1 MSPFYLHQSS
11 GPMFQR
17 CKPTQTSSTSKFDH
31 SLRRDKN
38 PAKRFWRCRLILKR
52 LILVTQNTLTMLVMK
67 RWRMLVGGT
76 GGIGYAIACRIA
88 ANTPSSTVIIS
99 GRNEPKNI
107 PHSNMQFRALDA
119 SSMRAIKK
127 YTDEVKATQ
136 DRFGTLVLTQGILTT
151 AGRTE
156 TSEGIDRK
164 MALHYYGRQLLI
176 RELMP
181 ALTEDAKVLIVL
193 DSVRGGPDKLNW
205 EDLDLKTNFT
215 ISSAA
220 AHCLSMTDA
229 MIQRYGA
236 EQKAAGNKRHFI
248 HATPGVVNTNIASS
262 LPWYLRG
269 PASAAASLFG
279 VSPDTCAEHMVKGI
293 ENAAAFGEKAGTHYE
308 FITEKGVVFEKAA
321 WNEEQVQKVNDH
333 TWGIVDGALKA

>member
-1 MSPFYLHQSS
+1 MA
-11 GPMFQR
+11 
-17 CKPTQTSSTSKFDH
+17 SK
-31 SLRRDKN
+31 SL
-38 PAKRFWRCRLILKR
+38 
-52 LILVTQNTLTMLVMK
+52 V
-67 RWRMLVGGT
+67 VGGT

-229 MIQRYGA
+229 MIQHYGT
-236 EQKAAGNKRHFI
+236 EQRAAGTKRHFI

-269 PASAAASLFG
+269 PASVAASLFG

-293 ENAAAFGEKAGTHYE
+293 ENAAASGEKAGTHYE

-321 WNEEQVQKVNDH
+321 WNDEQVQKVNDH
-333 TWGIVDGALKA
+333 TWHIVDGALKA

>member
-1 MSPFYLHQSS
+1 MA
-11 GPMFQR
+11 
-17 CKPTQTSSTSKFDH
+17 SK
-31 SLRRDKN
+31 SL
-38 PAKRFWRCRLILKR
+38 
-52 LILVTQNTLTMLVMK
+52 V
-67 RWRMLVGGT
+67 VGGT

-119 SSMRAIKK
+119 SSMRAIKN
-127 YTDEVKATQ
+127 YTDELKASQ

-156 TSEGIDRK
+156 TIDRK

-205 EDLDLKTNFT
+205 DDLDLKTTFSMST
-215 ISSAA
+215 AA

-229 MIQRYGA
+229 MIQHFGT
-236 EQKAAGNKRHFI
+236 EQKAAGTKRHFI

-279 VSPDTCAEHMVKGI
+279 VSPEKCAEHMVQGI
-293 ENAAAFGEKAGTHYE
+293 ENAAASGEKAGTHYE
-308 FITEKGVVFEKAA
+308 FINEKGVVIEKAA
-321 WNEEQVQKVNDH
+321 WNEDQVQKVNDH
-333 TWGIVDGALKA
+333 TWDIVDGALKA

>member
-1 MSPFYLHQSS
+1 MA
-11 GPMFQR
+11 
-17 CKPTQTSSTSKFDH
+17 SK
-31 SLRRDKN
+31 SL
-38 PAKRFWRCRLILKR
+38 
-52 LILVTQNTLTMLVMK
+52 V
-67 RWRMLVGGT
+67 VGGT

-88 ANTPSSTVIIS
+88 ANAPSSTVIIS

-107 PHSNMQFRALDA
+107 PHSNIQFRALDA
-119 SSMRAIKK
+119 SSMRAIKN
-127 YTDEVKATQ
+127 YTDELKASQ

-193 DSVRGGPDKLNW
+193 DGVRGGPDKLNW
-205 EDLDLKTNFT
+205 QDLDLKSNF
-215 ISSAA
+215 SVSNAA

-229 MIQRYGA
+229 MVQYYGT
-236 EQKAAGNKRHFI
+236 EQKAAGTKRHFI
-248 HATPGVVNTNIASS
+248 HALPGVVNTNIASS

-269 PASAAASLFG
+269 PASAVASLLG
-279 VSPDTCAEHMVKGI
+279 VSPETCAENMLRGV
-293 ENAAAFGEKAGTHYE
+293 ENSVSSGDKTGRSWG
-308 FITEKGVVFEKAA
+308 FINEKGVVIEKTA

-333 TWGIVDGALKA
+333 TWNIVDGALKA